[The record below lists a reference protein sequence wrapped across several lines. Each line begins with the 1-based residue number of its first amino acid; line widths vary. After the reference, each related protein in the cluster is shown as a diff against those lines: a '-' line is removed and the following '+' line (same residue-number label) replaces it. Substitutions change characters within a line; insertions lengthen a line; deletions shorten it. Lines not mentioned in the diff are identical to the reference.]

1 MPESPGLAGAEFI
14 IRGLEHDLREAHA
27 QNLALR
33 ELLDAHGVDAPVPS
47 GVVTLGRLRALESVL
62 NLAYLHV
69 NNPTPERAAELRA
82 AILDAGRRP

>member
-1 MPESPGLAGAEFI
+1 MNALAALEGLEEI
-14 IRGLEHDLREAHA
+14 NRGLQRSLGVAHA
-27 QNLALR
+27 ENLGLR
-33 ELLDAHGVDAPVPS
+33 ALLDEHGIDAPTPD

-69 NNPTPERAAELRA
+69 NNPTPERAAELRE